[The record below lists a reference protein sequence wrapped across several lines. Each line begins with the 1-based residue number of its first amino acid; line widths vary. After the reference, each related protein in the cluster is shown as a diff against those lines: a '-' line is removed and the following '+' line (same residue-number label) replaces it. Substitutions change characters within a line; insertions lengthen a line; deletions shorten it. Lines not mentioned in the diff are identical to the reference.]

1 MASTFSNNIVSS
13 LQSLSFFSPII
24 VLISLLIY
32 SLLSG
37 NIFKLLF
44 YYLWV
49 FVITFVRFIVYK
61 ITNSGQTTNVTQNI
75 INPICNQAASNL
87 FIPNDFT
94 FSTYLLSFT
103 MIYLTLPSIIYSSQ
117 NKVSTVNYSILIF
130 YLVYI
135 FFDIYIKSSLS
146 CVSSLFN
153 KQIMA
158 DLFGGLLIGGI
169 ISGAI
174 MYPTTLKQYTY
185 FMEDKMKVVP
195 KEQKFKCEI
204 KRKKI
209 V

>member
-1 MASTFSNNIVSS
+1 MASIIANNIVTS

-24 VLISLLIY
+24 TLFSLLIY
-32 SLLSG
+32 SLLSN
-37 NIFKLLF
+37 NIIKLLF
-44 YYLWV
+44 YYLWI
-49 FVITFVRFIVYK
+49 FVITFVRYIVYK
-61 ITNSGQTTNVTQNI
+61 ITNSGQSSQVSQHI
-75 INPICNQAASNL
+75 MNPICSQAASNL

-117 NKVSTVNYSILIF
+117 NNISTVNYPILILF
-130 YLVYI
+130 LVYM

-174 MYPTTLKQYTY
+174 MYPTGLKQYTY

-204 KRKKI
+204 KRKSG
-209 V
+209 